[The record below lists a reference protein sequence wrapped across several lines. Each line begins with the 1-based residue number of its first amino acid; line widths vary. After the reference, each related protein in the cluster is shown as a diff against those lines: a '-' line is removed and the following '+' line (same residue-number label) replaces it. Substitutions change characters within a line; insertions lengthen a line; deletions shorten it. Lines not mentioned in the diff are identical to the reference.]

1 LPFDLTNA
9 SFVIW
14 NLQGTQ
20 AEKSAPRPG
29 RLTESWRSFHLC
41 ARANFVEGRSRYL
54 LRKSGAVEQIAARMN
69 AGWVEPGALP
79 SGSALGGFEHQ
90 WDSPR
95 LRRKRV
101 SAGRLWLAAGLAALA
116 VAAIGFSPLMRQNA
130 EPPAAVAAPPAED
143 FQTRV
148 DLPALFY
155 VRALEDGQAAA
166 AYQAM
171 AREGDG
177 ARKDALTLGDPF
189 SDGPFL
195 RATARI
201 GGISPQQSL
210 FFVDMARQAA
220 EIGEAVARAVN
231 PQAAPGGGMLS
242 SEITLEAG
250 GRQRACLGFRFAGAS
265 ADLSGLACGG
275 ADQPLDRAGLECLIS
290 RVEPTAAGVA
300 AGLDK
305 LLKEQPAAK
314 PSC

>member
-1 LPFDLTNA
+1 
-9 SFVIW
+9 
-14 NLQGTQ
+14 
-20 AEKSAPRPG
+20 
-29 RLTESWRSFHLC
+29 
-41 ARANFVEGRSRYL
+41 
-54 LRKSGAVEQIAARMN
+54 MN

-79 SGSALGGFEHQ
+79 SGSALGGFEQQ
-90 WDSPR
+90 WDSPP

-101 SAGRLWLAAGLAALA
+101 SAGRLWLAAGLAAIA
-116 VAAIGFSPLMRQNA
+116 VAAVGFSPLRRQNT
-130 EPPAAVAAPPAED
+130 EPPAAVAAPPAKD
-143 FQTRV
+143 FQARAE
-148 DLPALFY
+148 LPALFY

-166 AYQAM
+166 AYQAT
-171 AREGDG
+171 ARDGDG

-220 EIGEAVARAVN
+220 EIGEAVAHAAN
-231 PQAAPGGGMLS
+231 PQAPGGGMLS

-265 ADLSGLACGG
+265 TDLSGLACGG
-275 ADQPLDRAGLECLIS
+275 TDQPLDRAGLECLIS
-290 RVEPTAAGVA
+290 RIEPTAAGAA

-305 LLKEQPAAK
+305 LLKEQPAGK